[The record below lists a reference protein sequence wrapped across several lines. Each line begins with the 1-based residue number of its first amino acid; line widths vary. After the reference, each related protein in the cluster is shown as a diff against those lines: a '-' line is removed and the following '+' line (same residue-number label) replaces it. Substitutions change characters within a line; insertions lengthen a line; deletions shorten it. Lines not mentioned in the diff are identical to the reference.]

1 MTIWNQ
7 DEAQQFYQDNGYPPQ
22 YNDGLLA
29 WLRDFYGLPT
39 ATLNDLLTRYISEEG
54 YEFQVVAAPPEGE
67 ENGIVDG
74 SGDFF
79 ITSDAAFIVY
89 A

>member
-7 DEAQQFYQDNGYPPQ
+7 DEAQQFFQDNGYPPQ

-29 WLRDFYGLPT
+29 WLRDWFNLPT
-39 ATLNDLLTRYISEEG
+39 STLNDLLTRYIAEEG
-54 YEFQVVAAPPEGE
+54 YEFQTVTPPEG
-67 ENGIVDG
+67 NDNSIVDG
-74 SGDFF
+74 NGDFF
-79 ITSDAAFIVY
+79 VTSDAAFIVF